1 MPINHKQASELS
13 QIVHHIIYSHHRL
26 FGRQI
31 QMGRVEEGGIH
42 DVQRQFKQALCSK
55 WSERLGRAGT
65 IANGLVVARGTVVG
79 KARLIEF
86 AG

>member
-1 MPINHKQASELS
+1 
-13 QIVHHIIYSHHRL
+13 
-26 FGRQI
+26 
-31 QMGRVEEGGIH
+31 MGRVEEGGIH

-65 IANGLVVARGTVVG
+65 IANGLVVAHGTVVG

-86 AG
+86 AS